1 MDSDPSLLLDV
12 LDHICLLVDGD
23 PEFAGD
29 FYAVSTPDAMVALVR
44 ESGILIDADDFR
56 ALLRSG
62 STEHWE
68 VRGEDG
74 TNPIVHLLQV
84 FGI

>member
-1 MDSDPSLLLDV
+1 MEPLLDV

-44 ESGILIDADDFR
+44 ESGIPIDADDFR

-62 STEHWE
+62 SKEFWL
-68 VRGEDG
+68 VRGDEGD
-74 TNPIVHLLQV
+74 NPITHLQKV
-84 FGI
+84 FSV